1 MYSFIIV
8 MLIKV
13 KIFGTM
19 STEKKIIF
27 LYPLVFFDLIE
38 VTDGGSLTVT
48 ERPVAVVNPRP
59 LARVVKKAV
68 KAVFK
73 SSK

>member
-1 MYSFIIV
+1 IIV

-13 KIFGTM
+13 KIFGAM

-27 LYPLVFFDLIE
+27 SYPLMFFDLIE
-38 VTDGGSLTVT
+38 VTDGGRLTVT